1 MKNKKLR
8 SLMAQK
14 NEVSPSNAPDVT
26 ILNEDILAKL
36 IGGSS
41 LTECPNLKQCGTFA
55 DCNIKCTINA

>member
-1 MKNKKLR
+1 
-8 SLMAQK
+8 MAQK